1 MTFTWFE
8 ENLAELAKTTLGKD
22 IQRIED
28 WKILIIEEEDAL
40 SWNGKTELEEDP
52 QALQIGEKVI
62 LIVPILEFTVR

>member
-1 MTFTWFE
+1 MTFTWYE
-8 ENLAELAKTTLGKD
+8 ENLEELPKTTLDKD